1 MQVSLTQ
8 FMTDN
13 DLDNQLLSEMQ
24 TKGFVTAMAAA
35 PYMIDPSEWLAFM
48 WGGEEE
54 SPFSS
59 HEQLEQYANIIVD
72 MWNEQRGALLSA
84 EWQWPEG
91 CALSDAD
98 IVTADTR
105 LYCEGLLQGWTLA
118 RDDWEILMP
127 EDSQESA
134 LLGGVLLSI
143 SLLFDPEAALP
154 TLEAQGA
161 AELAQF
167 EEIYKGMPVMLCG
180 LTQRAAQ
187 LVEEA

>member
-1 MQVSLTQ
+1 MLTS
-8 FMTDN
+8 F
-13 DLDNQLLSEMQ
+13 
-24 TKGFVTAMAAA
+24 
-35 PYMIDPSEWLAFM
+35 
-48 WGGEEE
+48 
-54 SPFSS
+54 
-59 HEQLEQYANIIVD
+59 
-72 MWNEQRGALLSA
+72 
-84 EWQWPEG
+84 
-91 CALSDAD
+91 
-98 IVTADTR
+98 TADTR